1 MSGSD
6 GRSAA
11 RAAGARRGWEKRRE
25 ENERATREVE
35 AKDPSLLAL
44 WEAEKG
50 RFRGSFEARA
60 EAFLEWALDHGSAI
74 EAALEEQ
81 GERLLVQRLAQ
92 LGEWEEVDLEDED
105 VTWDNDVDYS
115 ECA

>member
-1 MSGSD
+1 MK
-6 GRSAA
+6 RSAA

-44 WEAEKG
+44 WERECG
-50 RFRGSFEARA
+50 RFKGPFEARA
-60 EAFLEWALDHGSAI
+60 EAFLEWAMAHGSAI
-74 EAALEEQ
+74 EEALEEQ

-105 VTWDNDVDYS
+105 VTWENDADYS